1 MMTRK
6 DFQQAASQVREIP
19 ILSERLQTAMQMAAF
34 FMHRNPRFDLGKFL
48 DACEV

>member
-1 MMTRK
+1 MVTRK
-6 DFQQAASQVREIP
+6 DFCAAAEQIKQMP

-34 FMHRNPRFDLGKFL
+34 FMNQNPKFNLGKFL

>member
-6 DFQQAASQVREIP
+6 DFVLAADQVKQIP
-19 ILSERLQTAMQMAAF
+19 NMAERLATAQKFAAL
-34 FMHRNPRFDLGKFL
+34 FMLANPRFNLGKFL